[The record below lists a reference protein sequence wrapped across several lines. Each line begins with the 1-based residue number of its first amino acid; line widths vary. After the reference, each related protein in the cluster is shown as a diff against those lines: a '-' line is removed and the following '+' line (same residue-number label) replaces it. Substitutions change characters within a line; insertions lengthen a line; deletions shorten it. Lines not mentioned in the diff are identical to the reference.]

1 MQNEDKNHTS
11 NINVFPV
18 LHTIFFLLGCVR
30 GGGGGGGGGS
40 KNGLV
45 YPAGGNKMHFM
56 TQ

>member
-30 GGGGGGGGGS
+30 GGGGE
-40 KNGLV
+40 KWIGL
-45 YPAGGNKMHFM
+45 PRWG
-56 TQ
+56 Q